1 MEAFLCTEDLCR
13 HFGGVTATDCV
24 CINIEENGLRS
35 IIGPNGAG
43 KTTFI
48 NIVTGRIPASSG
60 KVIYQGK
67 EITNKP
73 THELVKLGI
82 CRTFQITSV
91 FQNLSV
97 FENVRIA
104 KQARKG
110 GSLKVFSLKRS
121 LREVTEETW
130 AILERL
136 GLQDLAA
143 EPAKN
148 LAYGDQRV
156 LEVAI
161 AMAGNPSILFL
172 DEPTAGMSP
181 AETRHIS
188 ELIRGLAEEISIV
201 LVEHDMDLV
210 MSISDSI
217 SRIERTPNHAASG
230 SIDTA
235 SHGRNGFHPI
245 RRNRGIHA
253 GTRNR
258 YAGGP
263 FVRTARLASAADSR
277 TDRHGLAATTECAS
291 ASIDIAIQAAN
302 GPSISAD
309 AANCPTTG

>member
-13 HFGGVTATDCV
+13 QFGGVTATDCV
-24 CINIEENGLRS
+24 CIDFEESGLRS

-60 KVIYQGK
+60 KVIFQGK
-67 EITNKP
+67 NITNKP
-73 THELVKLGI
+73 THELVKMGI

-104 KQARKG
+104 AQARRG
-110 GSLKVFSLKRS
+110 GSLKVFSLKKN
-121 LREVTEETW
+121 LRQVTEQSWT
-130 AILERL
+130 ILERL
-136 GLQDLAA
+136 GLQAQA
-143 EPAKN
+143 SEPAKN

-161 AMAGNPSILFL
+161 AMAGDPNILFL

-181 AETRHIS
+181 AETHRIS
-188 ELIRGLAEEISIV
+188 ELIQGLSDDISIV

-217 SRIERTPNHAASG
+217 TVLHYG
-230 SIDTA
+230 SIIA
-235 SHGRNGFHPI
+235 EGRPEEI
-245 RRNRGIHA
+245 RDNELVREAYLGRA
-253 GTRNR
+253 G
-258 YAGGP
+258 
-263 FVRTARLASAADSR
+263 
-277 TDRHGLAATTECAS
+277 
-291 ASIDIAIQAAN
+291 
-302 GPSISAD
+302 
-309 AANCPTTG
+309 